1 MDQFYGKT
9 HGLVPAD
16 DVASQRTARD
26 SLFLM
31 AQFRL
36 FGQKDEVQVRVRN
49 LSAGGLMAEVPEALA
64 IGTPVEVEVRG
75 IGWVLGRIAWAASA
89 SRSSTRSIRA
99 WRASPSAAAPRP
111 PSSSSR
117 YCPFAD
123 CRYRRRPG

>member
-75 IGWVLGRIAWAASA
+75 IGWVLGRIAWAAA
-89 SRSSTRSIRA
+89 GRVGVAFEHEIDPRMARKPVGGGTKTPVFVKPILPIR
-99 WRASPSAAAPRP
+99 
-111 PSSSSR
+111 
-117 YCPFAD
+117 
-123 CRYRRRPG
+123 